1 MPRWFAFSLIPTWRR
16 NWFSPSPLTSTA
28 LHNSFSFDIISDCM
42 CVDWFSHKYHW
53 FWTEYIHNSKK
64 RMSLILHKSEIAEW
78 IRTEADKARIQQLM
92 IPYLETEMNYHSIS
106 TDAGN
111 ARKQRNIPEIKNS
124 SEISRTVRS
133 KRSSFVLKLIAC
145 YSLRFTSTTLPKQ

>member
-1 MPRWFAFSLIPTWRR
+1 
-16 NWFSPSPLTSTA
+16 
-28 LHNSFSFDIISDCM
+28 
-42 CVDWFSHKYHW
+42 
-53 FWTEYIHNSKK
+53 
-64 RMSLILHKSEIAEW
+64 MSLILHKSEIAEW